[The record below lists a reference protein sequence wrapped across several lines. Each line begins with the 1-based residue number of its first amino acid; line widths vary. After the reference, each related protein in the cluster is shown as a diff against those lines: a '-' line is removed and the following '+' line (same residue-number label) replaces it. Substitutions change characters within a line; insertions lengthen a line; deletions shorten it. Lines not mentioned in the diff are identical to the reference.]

1 MLVTWDKES
10 ILKNPERPK
19 VSDTYHSDIND
30 AVLYAWRE
38 CRHYLSE
45 KPVSKPLPA
54 TNAYMAE
61 MEREEAER
69 MQRSIDDP
77 EGFAMEEQFEQD
89 MNELD
94 SITDIWKL

>member
-10 ILKNPERPK
+10 IARNPDRPK

-45 KPVSKPLPA
+45 KPATKPKPA
-54 TNAYMAE
+54 TNEYMDA
-61 MEREEAER
+61 MEKEEAAR
-69 MQRSIDDP
+69 MQRKMEDP
-77 EGFAMEEQFEQD
+77 DGFAMEEQFEQD
-89 MNELD
+89 MLDLD
-94 SITDIWKL
+94 SIIDIGEI